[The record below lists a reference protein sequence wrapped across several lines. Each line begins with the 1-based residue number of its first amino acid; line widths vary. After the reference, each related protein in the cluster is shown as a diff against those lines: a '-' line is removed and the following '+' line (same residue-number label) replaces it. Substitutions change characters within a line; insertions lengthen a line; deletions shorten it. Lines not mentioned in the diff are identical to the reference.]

1 MLDIANALF
10 EVYYAVFGG
19 FCLQYFLGN
28 FLECRGSKRRQSG
41 LGVAAAY
48 AVCSLCIG
56 HLCPYRYEDI
66 RVIERQAALFGVT
79 VLLALLFYRAVRAVT
94 GYLLIT
100 FAAISQ
106 ISFFLAYSVFLLGGQ
121 LYSLWGWCME
131 KGYFVQADAAHLLIR
146 VTAVFLQIV
155 LYGAY
160 TVLCIGSLKKIVHS
174 FRDKEHPIGRT
185 ELYFLIVPS
194 AVGLLICMLL
204 RFLMVTV
211 ENGAPKLLYHRHPA
225 LTMVVPVIMFLC
237 LLSILYSVKL
247 FQEMIALNRER
258 NNRIIMER
266 QIGSM
271 QAQIAEMEH
280 IHSGIRSMRHDMK
293 NTLAVILRLAG
304 QEGDSAELQEYLSE
318 LNRNFDSFEMR
329 YKTGNAVVD
338 TLLNMK
344 SHELAH
350 MMPEVKLYADKLLFT
365 DNIVIGSYD
374 IGVIVGNA
382 LDNAAE
388 ACGKMKGGGGEPFI
402 RLSSFA
408 KGKMFFIKVE
418 NSFEGKVV
426 RKKGME
432 FPATDKPDK
441 KTHGIGLANIKST
454 AEKYHGG
461 VDWQAQ
467 DGVFTLTVMLKNER
481 STENEYR

>member
-10 EVYYAVFGG
+10 ELYYAVFGG

-41 LGVAAAY
+41 FCVAAAY

-56 HLCPYRYEDI
+56 QLCPYRYEDI

-106 ISFFLAYSVFLLGGQ
+106 ISFFIAYSVLQMGKQLYGVWSWLIEGKRLVDNDTVTVILCMTAIGQ
-121 LYSLWGWCME
+121 L
-131 KGYFVQADAAHLLIR
+131 LLM
-146 VTAVFLQIV
+146 
-155 LYGAY
+155 YGVC
-160 TVLCIGSLKKIVHS
+160 TVLCIYSLKKIIRS

-204 RFLMVTV
+204 RFLVVTA
-211 ENGAPKLLYHRHPA
+211 ENDAPKLLYYLHPA
-225 LTMVVPVIMFLC
+225 LTVVVPVIMVLC

-247 FQEMIALNRER
+247 FQDMIALNRER
-258 NNRIIMER
+258 NNRIILER

-304 QEGDSAELQEYLSE
+304 QEGDNAELQEYLSE
-318 LNRNFDSFEMR
+318 LNRNFDSLEMR

-388 ACGKMKGGGGEPFI
+388 ACGKMKGGGEEPFI